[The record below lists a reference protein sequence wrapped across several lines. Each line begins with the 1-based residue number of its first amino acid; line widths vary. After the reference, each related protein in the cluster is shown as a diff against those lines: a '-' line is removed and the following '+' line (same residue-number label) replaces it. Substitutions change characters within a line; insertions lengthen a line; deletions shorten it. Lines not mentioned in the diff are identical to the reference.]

1 MKILVDSPDLV
12 YLLFY
17 SKNKILEI
25 EGKMYELS
33 QVDQIFIQ
41 ELHDAFDDV
50 QLEDR
55 FTLLEEDFAD
65 TSYLRKYPHQ
75 HPYDK
80 NSIGYFSKS
89 NLLSKIKNSDLLDD
103 EKRDLILAISE
114 GKRVYN
120 HYQTWEEVPFDYLNK
135 YANGFYFIT
144 PEAYIFYTP
153 ALILYLASNL
163 EYFKGV
169 AFDRWLSRLLMEEA
183 SRESL
188 ILFSPLQSII
198 VRKFLCNLLMNEFT
212 LDFIEVGDVK
222 RALEM
227 IDEK

>member
-1 MKILVDSPDLV
+1 
-12 YLLFY
+12 
-17 SKNKILEI
+17 
-25 EGKMYELS
+25 
-33 QVDQIFIQ
+33 
-41 ELHDAFDDV
+41 
-50 QLEDR
+50 
-55 FTLLEEDFAD
+55 
-65 TSYLRKYPHQ
+65 
-75 HPYDK
+75 
-80 NSIGYFSKS
+80 
-89 NLLSKIKNSDLLDD
+89 
-103 EKRDLILAISE
+103 
-114 GKRVYN
+114 
-120 HYQTWEEVPFDYLNK
+120 LNK